1 MFYENNMLLL
11 EQEKDIQSIEQIESL
26 SVKLERSFANVMIE
40 DRNLSRQIVSFQ
52 ANKQRPVYRWFK
64 YKEGF
69 SAELVQYLFEK
80 YHLTDGDI
88 FDPFAG
94 VGTTLFA
101 SQEEGHDAYGI
112 ELLPI
117 GQEIIKTR
125 KLVESG
131 IKKETIARIEQWG
144 NNQYWRN
151 SKDEKSFIE
160 LRITQGAYPKETDK
174 AIRQYLHVINTE
186 SSQVKQLLFFTL
198 LCILESVSYTRKD
211 GQYLRWDYRS
221 GRTSG
226 EKPFD
231 KGEILPFDKAISSKL
246 KEILSD
252 LTNWEIQTDLFKAR
266 KENQGNIRLYESS
279 CLEQLPKLNRNSF
292 KAIITSPPY
301 CNRYDYTRTY
311 ALELAMLGVD
321 EGNLKTLRQKM
332 LSCTVENK
340 EKDLLAFDS
349 TWERVLNVAKGQKL
363 LQAILTYLQHLKE
376 QDQLNNDGILRMIRG
391 YFYEMSCVI
400 YECSRIIQR
409 GGYFFM
415 VNDNVKYAGI
425 GIPVDLI
432 LSDIASKFGFVVKN
446 ILVLP
451 QGKGNSSQQMGQ
463 HGREA
468 LRKCVYV
475 WRKE

>member
-1 MFYENNMLLL
+1 MLLL
-11 EQEKDIQSIEQIESL
+11 EQSKNIQIAEEIEVLSAKIES
-26 SVKLERSFANVMIE
+26 KFADIMVGDN
-40 DRNLSRQIVSFQ
+40 NLSRQIVSFQ
-52 ANKQRPVYRWFK
+52 ANKQRPVYRWYK

-69 SAELVQYLFEK
+69 SSELISYLLDK
-80 YHLTDGDI
+80 YHVKNGNIL
-88 FDPFAG
+88 DPFAG
-94 VGTTLFA
+94 VGTALFA
-101 SQEEGHDAYGI
+101 SKEQGYDTYGI

-125 KLVESG
+125 KLVENG
-131 IKKETIARIEQWG
+131 IKRDTLIRLEEWSNKK
-144 NNQYWRN
+144 YWRN
-151 SKDEKSFIE
+151 SKEEKTFVE
-160 LRITQGAYPKETDK
+160 LRITHGAYPRETAK
-174 AIRQYLHVINTE
+174 AIRQYLHLIDNE
-186 SSQVKQLLFFTL
+186 APQVKQILLFAL
-198 LCILESVSYTRKD
+198 LCVLESVSYTRKD

-221 GRTSG
+221 GRTCG

-231 KGEILPFDKAISSKL
+231 KGEIQSFNKAITLKL

-252 LTNWEIQTDLFKAR
+252 LSSWKMQTDLFKSQ
-266 KENQGNIRLYESS
+266 KHDQGSVFLYESS
-279 CLEQLPKLNRNSF
+279 CLDQLPKLQNNF
-292 KAIITSPPY
+292 FAAIITSPPY

-311 ALELAMLGVD
+311 ALELAMLGID
-321 EGNLKTLRQKM
+321 EDNLRTLRQKM

-340 EKDLLAFDS
+340 EKDLFTINPA
-349 TWERVLNVAKGQKL
+349 WEMPLTVAKDQKL
-363 LQAILTYLQHLKE
+363 LQEILIYLQCLKE
-376 QDQLNNDGILRMIRG
+376 QDQLNNDGILRMVKG

-400 YECSRIIQR
+400 YECSRILQR

-425 GIPVDLI
+425 SIPVDLI
-432 LSDIASKFGFVVKN
+432 LSDLASCFGFEIKN

-463 HGREA
+463 HGREV

>member
-1 MFYENNMLLL
+1 MLLL
-11 EQEKDIQSIEQIESL
+11 EQSKNIQIAEEIEVLSAKIES
-26 SVKLERSFANVMIE
+26 KFADIMVGDN
-40 DRNLSRQIVSFQ
+40 NLSRQIVSFQ

-69 SAELVQYLFEK
+69 SSELISYLFDK
-80 YHLTDGDI
+80 YHVKNGNIL
-88 FDPFAG
+88 DPFAG
-94 VGTTLFA
+94 VGTALFA
-101 SQEEGHDAYGI
+101 SKEEGLDAYGI

-125 KLVESG
+125 KLVENG
-131 IKKETIARIEQWG
+131 IKKDTLIRLEEWS
-144 NNQYWRN
+144 NKKYWNN
-151 SKDEKSFIE
+151 SKEEKSFIE
-160 LRITQGAYPKETDK
+160 LRITQGAYPRETDK
-174 AIRQYLHVINTE
+174 SIRQYLHAINEETP
-186 SSQVKQLLFFTL
+186 QVKQVLFFAL
-198 LCILESVSYTRKD
+198 LCVLESVSYTRKD

-221 GRTSG
+221 GRTCG

-231 KGEILPFDKAISSKL
+231 KGEIQSFNKAITSKL

-252 LTNWEIQTDLFKAR
+252 LSNWKIQTDLFKSQ
-266 KENQGNIRLYESS
+266 KHNQGSVFLYKSS
-279 CLEQLPKLNRNSF
+279 CLDQLPRLQNNLF
-292 KAIITSPPY
+292 TAIVTSPPY

-311 ALELAMLGVD
+311 ALELAMLGID
-321 EGNLKTLRQKM
+321 EDNLKILRQKM

-340 EKDLLAFDS
+340 EKDLLAVNPA
-349 TWERVLNVAKGQKL
+349 WEMPLAVAKDQKL
-363 LQAILTYLQHLKE
+363 LQEILIYLQCLKE
-376 QDQLNNDGILRMIRG
+376 QDQLNNDGILRMIKG
-391 YFYEMSCVI
+391 YFYEMSCVV
-400 YECSRIIQR
+400 YECSRILQR

-425 GIPVDLI
+425 SVPVDLI
-432 LSDIASKFGFVVKN
+432 LSDLASCFGFEVKN

-463 HGREA
+463 HGREV

>member
-1 MFYENNMLLL
+1 MLLL
-11 EQEKDIQSIEQIESL
+11 EQSKNIQIAEEIEVLSAKIES
-26 SVKLERSFANVMIE
+26 KFADIMVGDN
-40 DRNLSRQIVSFQ
+40 NLSRKIVSFQ
-52 ANKQRPVYRWFK
+52 ANKQRPVYRWYK

-69 SAELVQYLFEK
+69 SSELISYLLDK
-80 YHLTDGDI
+80 YHVKNGNIL
-88 FDPFAG
+88 DPFAG
-94 VGTTLFA
+94 VGTALFA
-101 SQEEGHDAYGI
+101 SKEQGYDTYGI

-125 KLVESG
+125 KLVENG
-131 IKKETIARIEQWG
+131 IKRDTLIRLEEWSNKK
-144 NNQYWRN
+144 YWKN
-151 SKDEKSFIE
+151 SKEEKTFVE
-160 LRITQGAYPKETDK
+160 LRITHGAYPRETAK
-174 AIRQYLHVINTE
+174 AIRQYLYLIDNE
-186 SSQVKQLLFFTL
+186 APQVKQILLFAL
-198 LCILESVSYTRKD
+198 LCVLESVSYTRKD

-221 GRTSG
+221 GRTCG

-231 KGEILPFDKAISSKL
+231 KGEIQSFDKAITLKL

-252 LTNWEIQTDLFKAR
+252 LSSWKMQTDLFKAQ
-266 KENQGNIRLYESS
+266 KHDQGSTFLYESS
-279 CLEQLPKLNRNSF
+279 CLDQLPKLQNNF
-292 KAIITSPPY
+292 FTAIITSPPY

-311 ALELAMLGVD
+311 ALELAMLGID
-321 EGNLKTLRQKM
+321 EDNLRALRQEM

-340 EKDLLAFDS
+340 EKDLFTVNHA
-349 TWERVLNVAKGQKL
+349 WEMPLTVVKDQKL
-363 LQAILTYLQHLKE
+363 LQEILIYLQCLKE
-376 QDQLNNDGILRMIRG
+376 QDQLNNDGILRMVKG

-400 YECSRIIQR
+400 YECSRILQR

-425 GIPVDLI
+425 SIPVDLI
-432 LSDIASKFGFVVKN
+432 LSDLASSFGFEIKN

>member
-1 MFYENNMLLL
+1 MLLL
-11 EQEKDIQSIEQIESL
+11 EQNNGVELNESIEVLSTQLEEKFDSL
-26 SVKLERSFANVMIE
+26 MLGDKY
-40 DRNLSRQIVSFQ
+40 LSRQIVSFQ

-69 SAELVQYLFEK
+69 SAELVQYLFGK
-80 YHLTDGDI
+80 YHLEDGDI

-101 SQEEGHDAYGI
+101 SKEEGHDAYGI

-125 KLVESG
+125 KLVENG
-131 IKKETIARIEQWG
+131 IKKETIARIEQWS
-144 NNQYWRN
+144 NNQYWEN
-151 SKDEKSFIE
+151 SKEEKNFIE
-160 LRITQGAYPKETDK
+160 LRITQGAYPKDAEK
-174 AIRQYLHVINTE
+174 AIRKYLYALDAE
-186 SSQVKQLLFFTL
+186 SSQVKQILFFAL

-231 KGEILPFDKAISSKL
+231 KGEIQSFDKAIISKL

-252 LTNWEIQTDLFKAR
+252 LTTWKMQTDLFKSR
-266 KENQGNIRLYESS
+266 KDNQGNIFLYASS
-279 CLEQLPKLNRNSF
+279 CLDELPKLKSGSF

-321 EGNLKTLRQKM
+321 EENLRILRQKM

-340 EKDLLAFDS
+340 EKDLLAINAD
-349 TWERVLNVAKGQKL
+349 WERALNIAKEQKL
-363 LQAILTYLQHLKE
+363 LNAILAYLQYLKE
-376 QDQLNNDGILRMIRG
+376 QDQLNNDGILRMIKG

-400 YECSRIIQR
+400 YECSRTLKR

-425 GIPVDLI
+425 SIPVDLI
-432 LSDIASKFGFVVKN
+432 LSDIASKFGFEIKN

-463 HGREA
+463 HGREV

-475 WRKE
+475 WRKG

>member
-1 MFYENNMLLL
+1 MLLL
-11 EQEKDIQSIEQIESL
+11 EQSKNIQIAEEIEVLSAKIES
-26 SVKLERSFANVMIE
+26 KFADIMVGDN
-40 DRNLSRQIVSFQ
+40 NLSRQIVSFQ
-52 ANKQRPVYRWFK
+52 ANKQRPVYRWYK

-69 SAELVQYLFEK
+69 SSELISYLLDK
-80 YHLTDGDI
+80 YHVKNGNIL
-88 FDPFAG
+88 DPFAG
-94 VGTTLFA
+94 VGTALFA
-101 SQEEGHDAYGI
+101 SKEQGYDTYGI

-125 KLVESG
+125 KLVENG
-131 IKKETIARIEQWG
+131 IKRDTLIRLEEWSNKK
-144 NNQYWRN
+144 YWKN
-151 SKDEKSFIE
+151 SKEEKTFVE
-160 LRITQGAYPKETDK
+160 LRITHGAYPRETAK
-174 AIRQYLHVINTE
+174 AIRQYLYLIDNE
-186 SSQVKQLLFFTL
+186 APQVKQILLFAL
-198 LCILESVSYTRKD
+198 LCVLESVSYTRKD

-221 GRTSG
+221 GRTCG

-231 KGEILPFDKAISSKL
+231 KGEIQSFDKAITLKL

-252 LTNWEIQTDLFKAR
+252 LSSWKMQTDLFKAQ
-266 KENQGNIRLYESS
+266 KHDQGSTFLYESS
-279 CLEQLPKLNRNSF
+279 CLDQLPKLQNNF
-292 KAIITSPPY
+292 FAAIITSPPY

-311 ALELAMLGVD
+311 ALELAMLGID
-321 EGNLKTLRQKM
+321 EDNLRALRQKM

-340 EKDLLAFDS
+340 EKDLFTVNPAWEMPLA
-349 TWERVLNVAKGQKL
+349 VAKDQKL
-363 LQAILTYLQHLKE
+363 LQEILIYLQCLKE
-376 QDQLNNDGILRMIRG
+376 QDQLNNDGILRMVKG

-400 YECSRIIQR
+400 YECSRILQR

-425 GIPVDLI
+425 SIPVDLI
-432 LSDIASKFGFVVKN
+432 LSDLASCFGFEIKN

-463 HGREA
+463 HGREV